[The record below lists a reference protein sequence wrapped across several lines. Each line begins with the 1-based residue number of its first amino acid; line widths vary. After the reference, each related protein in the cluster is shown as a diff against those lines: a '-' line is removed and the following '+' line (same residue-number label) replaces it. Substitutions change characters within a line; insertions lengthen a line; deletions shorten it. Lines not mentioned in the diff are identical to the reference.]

1 MSDNPPPPRP
11 REHAPGAPPDS
22 DFLGPS
28 YWMSPDE
35 VRASFNEEDERW
47 SSRAQLVD
55 WLILLGLMVLFGAW
69 TLTVYF
75 LEPGLR

>member
-1 MSDNPPPPRP
+1 MSDNAPPPRP
-11 REHAPGAPPDS
+11 REHAPDAAPDS

-35 VRASFNEEDERW
+35 TRASFNEEDERW
-47 SSRAQLVD
+47 GARAQLVD
-55 WLILLGLMVLFGAW
+55 WLILLGLMVLFAAW